1 VNTAGTM
8 ASAMN
13 PQVVEVPRVMDGENV
28 PEPIATEDSPAVEA
42 PGTVAPYSD
51 VMRPMEGATA
61 ANVGA
66 DAAVMSAPTNPRIM
80 SLESVVVMLAPA
92 MVPVPVTVPG
102 VAGSQGEAV
111 FAFATPKA
119 MAVADP
125 ATVVAAVDTVTVVV
139 VKVGETAQNSYVTT
153 SVTDRAGA
161 TDALSDQVS
170 PGLLLTA
177 DAVRRVPVLP

>member
-1 VNTAGTM
+1 MNTAGTM

-13 PQVVEVPRVMDGENV
+13 PQVVEGPRVMDGEYV
-28 PEPIATEDSPAVEA
+28 PEPIARKDSPAVEA
-42 PGTVAPYSD
+42 PPGKVAPYSD
-51 VMRPMEGATA
+51 VMRREGATA

-66 DAAVMSAPTNPRIM
+66 NAAVMSAPTNPRIM
-80 SLESVVVMLAPA
+80 SLESAVVMLAPA
-92 MVPVPVTVPG
+92 VVPVPVTVPG

-125 ATVVAAVDTVTVVV
+125 ATVVATVDTVTVVV
-139 VKVGETAQNSYVTT
+139 VAVGWTAQNSYVTT

-161 TDALSDQVS
+161 TVALSDQVS
-170 PGLLLTA
+170 PGLLVTA
-177 DAVRRVPVLP
+177 DAVRRVPVSP